1 MEQEKQKSSAR
12 RNIYFSKENMD
23 LYDYLNNLGYKGSTF
38 ACLAIRR
45 LIEESLTEEEINNI
59 ESPSN
64 DMLLLKMNKMEEKQ
78 MRKQELMMDEIIKQ
92 INRTI
97 FSEISALKT
106 MIIDLQNKIKQ
117 GVVVT
122 QPEVEN
128 DEAMDGYELAE
139 MVSSLEMSGDVA
151 SLLEI

>member
-122 QPEVEN
+122 QSEVTN